1 MAEKLEVSNN
11 WMVFNFCQVLNC
23 RQVVWCKILVLLK
36 DISSKSKLSGQVH
49 KTWYIISGGRILR
62 NSGKWSTP
70 LSIWYK
76 MKAVSVQKAWREA
89 WWSEEDSEERVTCM
103 ASISS
108 GCSAEQGNLKE
119 TDARAPVTLALIN
132 QNRRWV
138 LCLFV
143 CDGTIPQFP
152 NWETKL

>member
-1 MAEKLEVSNN
+1 
-11 WMVFNFCQVLNC
+11 
-23 RQVVWCKILVLLK
+23 
-36 DISSKSKLSGQVH
+36 
-49 KTWYIISGGRILR
+49 
-62 NSGKWSTP
+62 
-70 LSIWYK
+70 
-76 MKAVSVQKAWREA
+76 
-89 WWSEEDSEERVTCM
+89 M
-103 ASISS
+103 ASISC

-119 TDARAPVTLALIN
+119 TDATAPVTLALIN